1 MIFLAT
7 SRMEDPSDSKAFG
20 RLGFWW
26 AARVSIP
33 APWECFQNVQWRLS
47 TSKFTG
53 WMEWNVHQR
62 PQKSSLV

>member
-1 MIFLAT
+1 MFRDFPWAWSPKSLQN
-7 SRMEDPSDSKAFG
+7 PLFY
-20 RLGFWW
+20 WW